1 MREGIRHCF
10 FMTRSETLETLI
22 ENVMMEAVPRMY
34 GVGFAAALGNM
45 DDNGRVMVRV
55 EDIIN
60 GGWPYIVADNGSV
73 SAADINVGEP
83 WALLESPFH
92 KMGSFRYDN

>member
-1 MREGIRHCF
+1 MF
-10 FMTRSETLETLI
+10 FMIRRESLKTLI
-22 ENVMMEAVPRMY
+22 ENVMMEAVPRIY
-34 GVGFAAALGNM
+34 GVGFTAAFWNM

-60 GGWPYIVADNGSV
+60 GGWPYIIADNGSV
-73 SAADINVGEP
+73 SAADIDVCEP

-92 KMGSFRYDN
+92 KMGSFRYNN